1 MPRTLFF
8 DAFKGL
14 LSHVGDGLEIVL
26 QSFQLCVVEHF
37 GIAGLEGGGCGFD
50 RQVDRALLIRSA
62 FVGLGLRFLAS
73 NGIESRFRIDVIH
86 GLSGFYWFGC

>member
-14 LSHVGDGLEIVL
+14 LSHVGDGLKIVL

-37 GIAGLEGGGCGFD
+37 GIAGLEGGA
-50 RQVDRALLIRSA
+50 VDS
-62 FVGLGLRFLAS
+62 
-73 NGIESRFRIDVIH
+73 IDKSIV
-86 GLSGFYWFGC
+86 LC